1 MKTKISGLDVLTTTG
16 RLLAEERFKARDPK
30 GYAKWK
36 QDLQKRKG
44 KT

>member
-36 QDLQKRKG
+36 RDLKRKG

>member
-16 RLLAEERFKARDPK
+16 RLLAEERFKARDPN

-36 QDLQKRKG
+36 QNLKRKG